1 MLVGPSTGQ
10 LVVGV
15 NQALSFSDPS
25 QPMRGVVLTNQSVFE
40 VEVLLSN
47 GSDIL
52 QPGESNYYAFP
63 AVTRATQVITI
74 TPLAA
79 IPSVVAPSN
88 LVNSVIIEAS
98 DEPGSYPVFNT
109 SLASLLSGSQEV
121 LLATVLA
128 HASDTVTVDLQAD
141 MLSIIV
147 IAPMSI
153 AYQKISCT
161 VQGVTTGVT
170 YPAAVL
176 LGHAYSDFGI
186 SVMAARI
193 EPLVDDAVTV
203 TWSGVPIHNWYVIG
217 TTEELSPAIVSAGS
231 QTLDGLADLTDP
243 ATVTLVGGKDSTGTA
258 HVVTTDSSG
267 NLVVDA
273 TFTPS
278 GTQDVDIVAPV
289 DGSGYVEVDVKAPN
303 PLPVSV
309 ASLPTGDVAITSP
322 VDGSGYVEVDVK
334 TPTNFPV
341 TQVTSPW
348 VTSVSGSVAVTG
360 TFWQATQP
368 VSVSGTVAVTGTF
381 WQATQPVSGTVTA
394 DQGTTPWTVAGTAA
408 AGSPP
413 SGDPVL
419 IAGSDGTDVRT
430 ILTSATGQV
439 EIAGSVTATNPSVS
453 ATGSAVPA
461 DATMVGGSDGTD
473 LRALA
478 TDTSGRQEVV
488 GAAAGG
494 AAVAGNPVLVGGSDG
509 TDARTLLTDKQGIPY
524 AIPSAPN
531 TAAGDHPPNELQY
544 VSGVGVAS
552 GTTILAGAGAGK
564 RYRMFFAYLDNTIA
578 GDASRL
584 QDGTSSTANFIIARG
599 LGATQIPYLPSGLP
613 LGTNTAITLQTS
625 AGAADYVLVFTIETV

>member
-243 ATVTLVGGKDSTGTA
+243 ATVTLVGGGGTP
-258 HVVTTDSSG
+258 HRYGPVVTTDSSG

-334 TPTNFPV
+334 APTNFPV

-368 VSVSGTVAVTGTF
+368 VSVSGSVAVTGTF

-419 IAGSDGTDVRT
+419 IAGSDGTDVLGQSSPAPPGRSRSLAASHRHPIRGET
-430 ILTSATGQV
+430 PLRVSPSRRMCDDGGWQLTVPTYGHWPTDT
-439 EIAGSVTATNPSVS
+439 ESVAPEV
-453 ATGSAVPA
+453 
-461 DATMVGGSDGTD
+461 VGGSRWRGG
-473 LRALA
+473 RGGQPG
-478 TDTSGRQEVV
+478 SGGRIRRDRR
-488 GAAAGG
+488 
-494 AAVAGNPVLVGGSDG
+494 P
-509 TDARTLLTDKQGIPY
+509 
-524 AIPSAPN
+524 
-531 TAAGDHPPNELQY
+531 HPPHR
-544 VSGVGVAS
+544 S
-552 GTTILAGAGAGK
+552 AGYPL
-564 RYRMFFAYLDNTIA
+564 RHP
-578 GDASRL
+578 
-584 QDGTSSTANFIIARG
+584 
-599 LGATQIPYLPSGLP
+599 LGAEHSCRGS
-613 LGTNTAITLQTS
+613 S
-625 AGAADYVLVFTIETV
+625 AE